1 MPPNQDY
8 VIILCATVLYLEYR
22 VLVDIDG
29 KVTRSVLL
37 ALVRVVITDSVISE
51 CSSDHMIIV
60 CGIVGTHGTV
70 DRLRVPPR
78 VM

>member
-1 MPPNQDY
+1 MPPNRGY

-22 VLVDIDG
+22 VLVDIDR

-60 CGIVGTHGTV
+60 CGIVGTHRAIDG
-70 DRLRVPPR
+70 LRVPPR